1 MAVANYA
8 LVVLAARNRRY
19 KPVTASSVQ
28 KFWYLVHALAAISL
42 FYFRFRRQFVQSIM
56 GAMANRL
63 ALNMSIFFAVSAIYP
78 LFPSHTIHAGFP
90 LIFARFD
97 SHSTTMSH

>member
-56 GAMANRL
+56 GAAEKRR
-63 ALNMSIFFAVSAIYP
+63 ASAME
-78 LFPSHTIHAGFP
+78 A
-90 LIFARFD
+90 
-97 SHSTTMSH
+97 

>member
-56 GAMANRL
+56 GATEKRRKNGTTGSEWVIWWMWRGTTGQARRL
-63 ALNMSIFFAVSAIYP
+63 GP
-78 LFPSHTIHAGFP
+78 L
-90 LIFARFD
+90 
-97 SHSTTMSH
+97 